1 MSAEVTAILASSDAR
16 DARRLDA
23 RTSRRNGKTSAEV
36 TAILPSQDASNARVL
51 TTRLDRRTNGVNNMD
66 PANGQISK
74 HLKPSWQIQG
84 SLTCPHVVIQRLT
97 TMQHHWCL

>member
-66 PANGQISK
+66 PAN
-74 HLKPSWQIQG
+74 PSVLG
-84 SLTCPHVVIQRLT
+84 SIIRPDQQAFETKLANTRMPPTSYRF
-97 TMQHHWCL
+97 